1 MFFEIKTIVFKI
13 KILPCLLL
21 CCSVGTFKNGVQ
33 AETANLSTDAVKLYT
48 QDLFVC
54 LFVGFFFVF
63 FL

>member
-1 MFFEIKTIVFKI
+1 MFCEIKTVFKI

-54 LFVGFFFVF
+54 LFVVFFCFVF
-63 FL
+63 L